1 MVKNHADVFL
11 SVIDFPHLAEQN
23 VQLIILV
30 GKKLITHSP
39 TRRNNPEF
47 LFLDVVSFQSR
58 HFILLPYILR
68 HSRDR
73 WIIFN
78 A

>member
-1 MVKNHADVFL
+1 MVENDADVFL
-11 SVIDFPHLAEQN
+11 SVIYFPHLAEQN
-23 VQLIILV
+23 VKLIVLV

-58 HFILLPYILR
+58 HFIFFSCIMG
-68 HSRDR
+68 HAHDR